1 METFIGI
8 IKAFTILFGLLFGL
22 SVVCATIW
30 AIFDWLF
37 NREWDWGDKFIIM
50 LEFWSEVISRSGSST
65 IRRSRRS
72 SSSGFKGGSSRGGG
86 AGRSF

>member
-1 METFIGI
+1 METFIEI
-8 IKAFTILFGLLFGL
+8 IKAFAILFGLMFGL
-22 SVVCATIW
+22 SIVCATIW

-37 NREWDWGDKFIIM
+37 NREWDWTDKFIIM
-50 LEFWSEVISRSGSST
+50 LEFWSEVISHSSH
-65 IRRSRRS
+65 RRHRS

>member
-1 METFIGI
+1 METFIEI
-8 IKAFTILFGLLFGL
+8 IKAFAILFGLMFGL
-22 SVVCATIW
+22 SIVCATIW

-37 NREWDWGDKFIIM
+37 NREWDWTDKFIIM
-50 LEFWSEVISRSGSST
+50 LEFWSEVISHSSHRSH
-65 IRRSRRS
+65 RHRHS